1 MSNKL
6 LQAKVNVIVRHCGFW
21 CNIYLNSF
29 AVVVDGLFDNFFYSE
44 AFVVVVCNCD
54 FHFQRP

>member
-1 MSNKL
+1 M
-6 LQAKVNVIVRHCGFW
+6 
-21 CNIYLNSF
+21 Y
-29 AVVVDGLFDNFFYSE
+29 GLFDNFFYSE